1 MNKSTNMPT
10 DQKMLDNR
18 YAIQKEIDSGISA
31 KVYVALDT
39 HSGEKKATKIYSDNA
54 RIDYEREVQIYQRLQ
69 KVNLPGNIR
78 CYAYGEGYLTQNEI
92 SEKKMFAILEY
103 GEHGNLFNRIF
114 KRKNGFSED
123 VCKFILL
130 NILDAVEALHNEG
143 LCHRDIKPE
152 NIVLTGDN
160 YDLKLIDFGVATSFL
175 NSENKKKKL
184 KRKAGTPYY
193 AAPEILEH
201 RQYEGDKIDIF
212 SIGALLFILMTRKFA
227 FAEAKIINAAVKREK
242 ILYRLIKEKNYD
254 KYWENLDKYF
264 DIKNVPVEFKNLF
277 VKMVAYNP
285 EERPSINEIRNDAWM
300 SDVNNA
306 NEEKLTQLREKMIEE
321 FLDEQL

>member
-1 MNKSTNMPT
+1 MNKSTNMST
-10 DQKMLDNR
+10 AQKMLDNR
-18 YAIQKEIDSGISA
+18 YAIQTDIDSGVSA
-31 KVYVALDT
+31 KVYVVLDT
-39 HSGEKKATKIYSDNA
+39 YSGETKAAKIYSDNA
-54 RIDYEREVQIYQRLQ
+54 RIDFQKEIQIYQILQ

-78 CYAYGEGYLTQNEI
+78 CYSYGEGYLTQNEI

-103 GEHGNLFNRIF
+103 GDHGNLLKRIF

-130 NILDAVEALHNEG
+130 KILDAVEALHNQG

-160 YDLKLIDFGVATSFL
+160 YDLKLIDFGVATTFI
-175 NSENKKKKL
+175 NSKNKKKKL
-184 KRKAGTPYY
+184 NRKVGTPYY
-193 AAPEILEH
+193 AAPEILER
-201 RQYEGDKIDIF
+201 RQYEGDKVDIF
-212 SIGALLFILMTRKFA
+212 SIGALLFVLMTRKFA
-227 FAEAKIINAAVKREK
+227 FAKAKIINDAPNSKK
-242 ILYRLIKEKNYD
+242 ILYGLIKDKNYD
-254 KYWENLDKYF
+254 KYWENLDTYF
-264 DIKNVPVEFKNLF
+264 VIKNVPEEFKNLF

>member
-1 MNKSTNMPT
+1 MST
-10 DQKMLDNR
+10 DKKMLDNR
-18 YAIQKEIDSGISA
+18 YAIQTDIDSGVSA
-31 KVYVALDT
+31 KVYVVLDT
-39 HSGEKKATKIYSDNA
+39 YSGETKAAKIYSDNA
-54 RIDYEREVQIYQRLQ
+54 RIDFQKEIQIYQILQ

-78 CYAYGEGYLTQNEI
+78 CYSYGEGYLTQNEI

-130 NILDAVEALHNEG
+130 KILDAVEALHNQG

-160 YDLKLIDFGVATSFL
+160 YDLKLIDFGVATTFI
-175 NSENKKKKL
+175 NSKNKKKKL
-184 KRKAGTPYY
+184 NRKVGTPYY
-193 AAPEILEH
+193 AAPEILER
-201 RQYEGDKIDIF
+201 RQYEGDKVDIF
-212 SIGALLFILMTRKFA
+212 SIGALLFVLMTRKFA
-227 FAEAKIINAAVKREK
+227 FAKAKIINDAPNSKK
-242 ILYRLIKEKNYD
+242 ILYGLIKDKNYD

-264 DIKNVPVEFKNLF
+264 DIKNVPEEFRNLF

-285 EERPSINEIRNDAWM
+285 EERPSIIEIRNDAWM